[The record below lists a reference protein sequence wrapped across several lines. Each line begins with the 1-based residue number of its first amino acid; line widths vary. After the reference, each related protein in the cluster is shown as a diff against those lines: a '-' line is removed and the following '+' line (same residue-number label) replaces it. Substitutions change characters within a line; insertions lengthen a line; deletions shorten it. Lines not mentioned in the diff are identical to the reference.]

1 MKYLCLICILINFN
15 LYSQVNASFTA
26 NNLIGCSPLSV
37 QFTNTSTNGVSFL
50 WDFGNGTSSFLNN
63 PSVLFTNPGFYT
75 VKLVAYNGPD
85 SNSVIKVNYIEV
97 LDKPTVS
104 FNYTILGG
112 CEENNSINFSNTS
125 IGSNSCVWDFGN
137 GDTNSLNNPNYSYF
151 QAGSYPVTLIA
162 YNGLGCS
169 DDTVIGPIVINP
181 TPILNASSDT
191 TIICD
196 SSYNFTFTGT
206 SSNSTI
212 TSWQWDFGDGYSTST
227 TFNSI
232 QYSYDSS
239 NTFNPSVTGISSD
252 GCLDSINLDE
262 IEILPFEIYTL
273 SSSTNLGCP
282 PLDVIFNISP
292 TDSIQNIN
300 WDFDDGNLLSGNLS
314 PTNQFLNNGVFHP
327 SAIVENLNGCFQQI
341 DLIDSIN
348 ISNSP
353 IATFNLLNTS
363 GCPPLSVQ
371 FNIFSPIT
379 NIVDINFGDGNPNSN
394 LNIVTNTYTDNGIFY
409 PILTIT
415 DSNNCQSIYNMD
427 TVYSGISNID
437 FSASKVKGCAPL
449 KVDFSSIAPSA
460 TSWSWDFGDGHTST
474 DENPENTY
482 DSAGSYSVTLVAYDV
497 NSCFDTLIKMNYI
510 LVEKEIVDV
519 VTIDTITA
527 CSPYV
532 FNTDVYNIGVNF
544 WNWDFG
550 DGNIGN
556 GQSVNHTYDQPG
568 TYNIS
573 LFTDAPNGC
582 KYDLN
587 NFAFLK
593 IDGVDIN
600 VNINSNCSTGLVDI
614 VNNSTGV
621 TQHLWNMGDGVT
633 YTTAN
638 VQHTYNTSQSYVIT
652 YESISEIGCNNFE
665 YYSAVFD
672 CNPSNP
678 IIIQMPSQNPINPLI
693 DPITNLPIVKS
704 CGPESVNLNSPFPTA
719 ISWEWDFG
727 DGNIGNG
734 QNTSHYYST
743 AGTFNLK
750 HIAIYNDGSSDT
762 LIINNFIDQYTLDA
776 NFSLIKNEFCNNN
789 TYIFETFNDSAASYE
804 WSLDSDSI
812 SNILKDSI
820 NLQLNDSVSVLNLKI
835 TDKFGCIGES
845 QQNVFLYH
853 PLAIIIQDTFAC
865 FGSNIFVECCVKDEP
880 IHNWDMR
887 DGNLITLDTTFTHEY
902 QYSGWFNPVLSLN
915 NTGCI
920 RQIVLDSIEIFE
932 PDASFYPINIPPICK
947 NDSALFIANNS
958 SYANSSYD
966 WSGGLALNTIN
977 YSILGSGDSTWIK
990 FNKNSN
996 NAVVSLKITK
1006 RGCNSTFKS
1015 DTIIVNNAY
1024 ANFSYNISNNC
1035 VPIDVNFQDSS
1046 INPTD
1051 WKWDFNN
1058 GLSSN
1063 SQNPTQRFTS
1073 FPNDSIQLKITDF
1086 NGCSD
1091 SIRKK
1096 IKNDFNADFTVSDT
1110 VICTRSNIIFN
1121 PLSEIVN
1128 SWSWDFG
1135 DGNISTD
1142 STPSHNYLSPGIYN
1156 VKLIAS
1162 DGQGCID
1169 SILKTAFI
1177 RVNEVIADFSFNSNG
1192 NCPPVVTTFTN
1203 LSSGASNY
1211 YWDFGDNLNSTN
1223 TVPAHTYTKSGYF
1236 DVSLISLD
1244 SNNLCSDTLLINNL
1258 VFIPGPVLNFS
1269 VNQITGC
1276 DSLNIS
1282 ITDSSLNTVYHK
1294 YFFGDGDTSN
1304 LQNPT
1309 HTYSSPGAFQII
1321 LLGEDSAGCQKTL
1334 TSSNIIKIDLT
1345 PIINFQVSDS
1355 ILCVNSSFSITNNS
1369 LNTSNHSWLY
1379 GSFNPSIMSP
1389 NIIANLV
1396 GSNPLQYIAGSA
1408 NSICFDTSS
1417 VNINA
1422 SDIPNVSI
1430 TNPGILCTNQGL
1442 FDLNCLNDSIY
1453 SKLIWR
1459 GNGIIDSN
1467 NGIIATSIL
1476 IDSTK
1481 IYVSHDSICSS
1492 IDSITIIVDTPPD
1505 ASILTNDTSYCE
1517 GSSILTPLVVN
1528 ASGYW
1533 LGQNVDSLTGNV
1545 VNNLIPNNYLYQYVL
1560 TNNSNCKDTGSYQIE
1575 IIANSDATIIYPG
1588 IICDNLDSLQLNT
1601 NENGGIWTGLNV
1613 NNGLIDINALGVGIH
1628 DFIYTI
1634 NGVCPDD
1641 DTLSLEIFEFITAQ
1655 TNPIIDFCE
1664 GTDSVQFSATT
1675 NIGYWAGLPSLD
1687 SLSGL
1692 LISDTIKDGSYSTYY
1707 IIDGNCP
1714 SIDTLNFT
1722 VLPKPEINISFSQ
1735 FLPCVGYQLNVINSS
1750 NNISNEDYSWY
1761 LNDSL
1766 YYQNF
1771 NEPYFNLDTGFYKI
1785 KVLAK
1790 NQFNCST
1797 EEILNDSFPIYDTTR
1812 LVKSEVI
1819 RSTVVENV
1827 NIYTEWFSSKIK
1839 LNPLLEYSIFRSENG
1854 NLFEFITSV
1863 DSSINSYID
1872 YNVDVMNSQ
1881 YDYIIIN
1888 KNICNSNSLN
1898 SNLGNSIL
1906 LNFQRLTNFRTK
1918 LNWNFYNG
1926 WIDNPNRYDIQK
1938 LNSDGNWETIQSNV
1952 NTQNEIII
1960 NE

>member
-1 MKYLCLICILINFN
+1 MKYLSLIFILINLN
-15 LYSQVNASFTA
+15 LYSQLNASFTA
-26 NNLIGCSPLSV
+26 NNLSGCSPLNV

-50 WDFGNGTSSFLNN
+50 WDFGNGTSSILNN
-63 PSVLFTNPGFYT
+63 PSAIFTNPGFYS

-85 SNSVIKVNYIEV
+85 SDSIIKVNYIEV
-97 LDKPTVS
+97 LNKPTAN
-104 FNYTILGG
+104 FNYTIIGS
-112 CEENNSINFSNTS
+112 CEEDNLINFSNTS

-151 QAGSYPVTLIA
+151 QPGSYPVTLIA

-181 TPILNASSDT
+181 TPILNVSSDT

-196 SSYNFTFTGT
+196 SSYNFTFTGI

-252 GCLDSINLDE
+252 GCIDSINLDV
-262 IEILPFEIYTL
+262 IVILPFEIYTL

-282 PLDVIFNISP
+282 PLNVNFNISP

-353 IATFNLLNTS
+353 SATFNLLNTS

-379 NIVDINFGDGNPNSN
+379 NIVDIDFGDGNPISN
-394 LNIVTNTYTDNGIFY
+394 LNNITHTYSDNGIFY

-415 DSNNCQSIYNMD
+415 DTNNCQSIYNMD

-460 TSWSWDFGDGHTST
+460 TSWAWDFGDGHTST

-510 LVEKEIVDV
+510 LVEKEIVNI

-544 WNWDFG
+544 WDWDFG

-593 IDGVDIN
+593 IDGIDIN
-600 VNINSNCSTGLVDI
+600 VNINSNCSSGLVDI

-638 VQHTYNTSQSYVIT
+638 VQHTYSTSQSYVIT

-665 YYSAVFD
+665 YYSAIFD

-678 IIIQMPSQNPINPLI
+678 IIINMPAPNPINPLI
-693 DPITNLPIVKS
+693 DPITNIPIGQS

-727 DGNIGNG
+727 DGNFGNG

-743 AGTFNLK
+743 AGTFNLN
-750 HIAIYNDGSSDT
+750 HIANYIDGSSDT
-762 LIINNFIDQYTLDA
+762 LTINNFIDQYTLDA
-776 NFSLIKNEFCNNN
+776 DFSLIKNEFCNNN

-804 WSLDSDSI
+804 WSLDSNII

-853 PLAIIIQDTFAC
+853 PLAIIKQDTFAC

-880 IHNWDMR
+880 IHNWDMT

-902 QYSGWFNPVLSLN
+902 QQTGWFNPILTLN
-915 NTGCI
+915 NTGCM

-932 PDASFYPINIPPICK
+932 PDATFSPTNIPPICK
-947 NDSALFIANNS
+947 NDSVLFVANNS
-958 SYANSSYD
+958 SYSMSSYN
-966 WSGGLALNTIN
+966 WSGGLV
-977 YSILGSGDSTWIK
+977 LGTGDSIWIK
-990 FNKNSN
+990 INSN
-996 NAVVSLKITK
+996 SSQAIISLNINN

-1063 SQNPTQRFTS
+1063 LQNPTQQFSS
-1073 FPNDSIQLKITDF
+1073 FPIDSIQLKITDL

-1091 SIRKK
+1091 SVRKK

-1110 VICTRSNIIFN
+1110 LICARSNIIFN

-1142 STPSHNYLSPGIYN
+1142 STPSHNYQSAGIYN

-1169 SILKTAFI
+1169 TVMKTAFI
-1177 RVNEVIADFSFNSNG
+1177 RVNEVIADFSFNITGS
-1192 NCPPVVTTFTN
+1192 CPPVVTTFTN

-1211 YWDFGDNLNSTN
+1211 YWDFGDNLNSIN
-1223 TVPAHTYTKSGYF
+1223 TDPAHIYNKSGYF
-1236 DVSLISLD
+1236 DVSLIST
-1244 SNNLCSDTLLINNL
+1244 NNLCSDTLLINNL

-1269 VNQITGC
+1269 VNQLSGC

-1309 HTYSSPGAFQII
+1309 HTYTSPGAFQIT
-1321 LLGEDSAGCQKTL
+1321 LRGEDSAGCQKTL

-1355 ILCVNSSFSITNNS
+1355 ILCINSLFSVTNNS

-1379 GSFNPSIMSP
+1379 GSLNSNIMSP
-1389 NIIANLV
+1389 NIIANLI
-1396 GSNPLQYIAGSA
+1396 GSNPLQYIAKSA
-1408 NSICFDTSS
+1408 NSICFDTSY

-1430 TNPGILCTNQGL
+1430 TNPGILCTNQGP

-1453 SKLIWR
+1453 SNLIWS

-1467 NGIIATSIL
+1467 NGTIATSIL
-1476 IDSTK
+1476 IDSTT

-1492 IDSITIIVDTPPD
+1492 TDSIIIIVDIPPD

-1545 VNNLIPNNYLYQYVL
+1545 VNNLIPNNYLYEYVL
-1560 TNNSNCKDTGSYQIE
+1560 TNNNNCKDTGSYQIQ
-1575 IIANSDATIIYPG
+1575 IIANSDATIINPG
-1588 IICDNLDSLQLNT
+1588 IICNNLDSLQLYT

-1613 NNGLIDINALGVGIH
+1613 NNGLIDINALGTGIH
-1628 DFIYTI
+1628 DFTYTI
-1634 NGVCPDD
+1634 NGVCPDE
-1641 DTLSLEIFEFITAQ
+1641 DTLSLEIFEFIQAQ
-1655 TNPIIDFCE
+1655 INPIVDFCE
-1664 GTDSVQFSATT
+1664 GTDSVQFSAST
-1675 NIGYWAGLPSLD
+1675 NVGYWAGLPSLD

-1692 LISDTIKDGSYSTYY
+1692 LISDTIQDGSYYTCY

-1714 SIDTLNFT
+1714 SVDTLNFT
-1722 VLPKPEINISFSQ
+1722 ILPKPEINISFSQ
-1735 FLPCVGYQLNVINSS
+1735 LLPCVGYQLDVVNSS
-1750 NNISNEDYSWY
+1750 NNISNEDFSWY
-1761 LNDSL
+1761 INDSL

-1785 KVLAK
+1785 KVEAT
-1790 NQFNCST
+1790 NQFNCFT
-1797 EEILNDSFPIYDTTR
+1797 EEILYDSFPIYDTTR
-1812 LVKSEVI
+1812 LDKSEII
-1819 RSTVVENV
+1819 RSTVVENI
-1827 NIYTEWFSSKIK
+1827 NIYTEWFSNKIE
-1839 LNPLLEYSIFRSENG
+1839 LNPLVEYSIFRSENG
-1854 NLFEFITSV
+1854 NDFEFITSL
-1863 DSSINSYID
+1863 DSSINNYTD
-1872 YNVDVMNSQ
+1872 VNVEVMNSK
-1881 YDYIIIN
+1881 YDYIIVN
-1888 KNICNSNSLN
+1888 KNICSSNSLN

-1952 NTQNEIII
+1952 NTENEIII